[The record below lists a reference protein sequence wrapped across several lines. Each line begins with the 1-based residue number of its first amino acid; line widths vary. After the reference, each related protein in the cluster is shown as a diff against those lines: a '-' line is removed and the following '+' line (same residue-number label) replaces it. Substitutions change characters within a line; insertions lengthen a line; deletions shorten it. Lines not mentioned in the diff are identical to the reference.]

1 MSDRFPVITGVGVI
15 AAPGCGMAEI
25 WPVIAAGQS
34 GLKPLT
40 LFQSPRYGQIPV
52 GEITRDLTT
61 LGAPLHGS
69 RSDRLAWLAARD
81 ALRSANLNPKEAA
94 ERTGVLLGSSVGGT
108 FDTERFLT
116 ALIKRGKMLPRP
128 TRFHECS
135 SPVDLVADSFGLLGP
150 SFAISTACSSGA
162 LAIATAAELI
172 QSGQADVMLAG
183 GTDSLSHTTWAGFH
197 SLLLVDSQGCRPF
210 DATRNGMSFGEGAA
224 VLIIEAEEHAR
235 KRGATILARLTG
247 WGASCDAHHV
257 TAPHPE
263 GAGALAAMQSALRR
277 AQLSPADIGY
287 VNAHGTGTRDNDVA
301 EGKALKTLFGAN
313 VPPFS
318 STKRFFGHALAA
330 SGAIEASVCI
340 EALRRQQ
347 LPANP
352 GFAQLDPAIGLTPV
366 TETHSAKLSHVMSN
380 SFGFGGNNAVL
391 IFSTPETTPQTR
403 PTQSAP
409 VIVTGLGVIAPEKN
423 SITDRAIQPPLP
435 PDSVKVRTCG
445 PLVDAATLTPNQRR
459 RLSRITQ
466 MAILAARRSHKLA
479 QPSLAT
485 GAPASGHGVP
495 PHESQQ
501 AVPEADAPI
510 GGSAPRLSV
519 AIGTGFGCLDE
530 GAVFIENLV
539 AKDEAEPMPTR
550 FPGSVHNAPSGQI
563 AIDLNACGLNSA
575 PTMGEISFESALWQ
589 AMNQIANNE
598 ADEALAGAVDE
609 LNKYALTIGKRWGFW
624 NEQTI
629 PGEAAVVANLASVAT
644 NKTSLARVTAIRLG
658 RYERPFAA
666 RHEAEWIA
674 ALIDREK
681 LRTIVTGARGWPEL
695 DTFYN
700 AVIVEL
706 SKLAGRTVV
715 QQTYKQHCGEFY
727 SASALGFAKAIE
739 LARHEQRPV
748 LLYTLSLRGGKA
760 LCCVEP

>member
-1 MSDRFPVITGVGVI
+1 VTDRFPVITGLGVI
-15 AAPGCGMAEI
+15 AAPGCGMDEI
-25 WPVIAAGQS
+25 WPAIVAGQS

-52 GEITRDLTT
+52 GEVTRDLAK

-69 RSDRLAWLAARD
+69 RSDKLAWLAARD
-81 ALRSANLNPKEAA
+81 ALRSANLDPKAFA

-108 FDTERFLT
+108 YDTERFLT
-116 ALIKRGKMLPRP
+116 ALIKEKKMRARP

-135 SPVDLVADSFGLLGP
+135 SPVDLVADSFGLFGP

-210 DATRNGMSFGEGAA
+210 DAARGGMSFGEGAA
-224 VLIIEAEEHAR
+224 ILIIESEAHAR
-235 KRGATILARLTG
+235 KRGAKILARLTG

-257 TAPHPE
+257 TAPHPD
-263 GAGALAAMQSALRR
+263 GAGAFAAMQSALRR
-277 AQLSPADIGY
+277 AQLKPSDIGY

-301 EGKALKTLFGAN
+301 EGKALKTLFGTN

-330 SGAIEASVCI
+330 SGAIEAAVCI

-352 GFAQLDPAIGLTPV
+352 GFGQLDPAIGITPV
-366 TETHSAKLSHVMSN
+366 TEMRSAQLTHVMSN

-391 IFSTPETTPQTR
+391 IFSKPETIPQTR
-403 PTQSAP
+403 PTPNIPA
-409 VIVTGLGVIAPEKN
+409 IITGLGVIAPEN
-423 SITDRAIQPPLP
+423 NTTSERTIQPPLP
-435 PDSVKVRTCG
+435 PDSVKVHACG
-445 PLVDAATLTPNQRR
+445 PLVDVASLTPNQRR

-466 MAILAARRSHKLA
+466 MAILAARRSHTADPTKRLA
-479 QPSLAT
+479 IAL
-485 GAPASGHGVP
+485 
-495 PHESQQ
+495 
-501 AVPEADAPI
+501 
-510 GGSAPRLSV
+510 
-519 AIGTGFGCLDE
+519 GTGFGCLDE

-539 AKDEAEPMPTR
+539 SKDEAEPMPTR
-550 FPGSVHNAPSGQI
+550 FPGSVHNAPSGQV
-563 AIDLNACGLNSA
+563 AIDLGATGFNSA

-589 AMNQIANNE
+589 AMNQIATGE

-609 LNKYALTIGKRWGFW
+609 LNKYPLSIGKRWGYW
-624 NEQTI
+624 NDQVI
-629 PGEAAVVANLASVAT
+629 PGEAAVVANLASATT
-644 NKTSLARVTAIRLG
+644 NKTPLARVTNVQLG
-658 RYERPFAA
+658 RYRRPFNAA
-666 RHEAEWIA
+666 REANWIA
-674 ALIDREK
+674 QAIDLAKVE
-681 LRTIVTGARGWPEL
+681 TIVTGANGWLEL
-695 DTFYN
+695 DAYYN
-700 AVIVEL
+700 AVIAEL
-706 SKLAGRTVV
+706 SRRAGRALV
-715 QQTYKQHCGEFY
+715 QQTYKQDCGEFY
-727 SASALGFAKAIE
+727 SASAYGFSVAVK
-739 LARHEQRPV
+739 LVRQQQRGV

>member
-1 MSDRFPVITGVGVI
+1 VAARFPVITGVGVI
-15 AAPGCGMAEI
+15 AAPGSGVDEI
-25 WPVIAAGQS
+25 WSAIAAGQS
-34 GLKPLT
+34 GLHPLT
-40 LFQSPRYGQIPV
+40 LFRSPRYGQIPV
-52 GEITRDLTT
+52 GEVTQDLTA
-61 LGAPLHGS
+61 LGAPQHGS

-81 ALRSANLNPKEAA
+81 ALRAANLDPKSVAA
-94 ERTGVLLGSSVGGT
+94 HTGVLLGSSVGGT

-116 ALIKRGKMLPRP
+116 ALIKGKKMWARP

-210 DATRNGMSFGEGAA
+210 DAARSGMSFGEGAA
-224 VLIIEAEEHAR
+224 VLILEAEEHAR
-235 KRGATILARLTG
+235 NRGAKILARLTG

-257 TAPHPE
+257 TSPHPD

-277 AQLSPADIGY
+277 AQLTPADIAY

-301 EGKALKTLFGAN
+301 EGKALKSLFGAN

-330 SGAIEASVCI
+330 SGAIEAVVCI

-352 GFAQLDPAIGLTPV
+352 GFTQIDPAIGLTPV
-366 TETHSAKLSHVMSN
+366 TATHTAKLTHVMSN

-391 IFSTPETTPQTR
+391 IFSTPETTPHTR
-403 PTQSAP
+403 GTITSPA
-409 VIVTGLGVIAPEKN
+409 VITGLGVIAPEIH
-423 SITDRAIQPPLP
+423 SVTERAIQPPLP
-435 PDSVKVRTCG
+435 PDSVKVRACG
-445 PLVDAATLTPNQRR
+445 PLADAATLNPTQRR
-459 RLSRITQ
+459 RLSRIIQ
-466 MAILAARRSHKLA
+466 MAILAARRSHTADPTKRLA
-479 QPSLAT
+479 
-485 GAPASGHGVP
+485 
-495 PHESQQ
+495 
-501 AVPEADAPI
+501 
-510 GGSAPRLSV
+510 V
-519 AIGTGFGCLDE
+519 ALGTGFGCLDE
-530 GAVFIENLV
+530 GAIFIENLI

-550 FPGSVHNAPSGQI
+550 FPGSVHNAPSGQV
-563 AIDLNACGLNSA
+563 AIDLGATGLNSA

-589 AMNQIANNE
+589 AMNQIANHE

-609 LNKYALTIGKRWGFW
+609 LCKYPLAIGKRWGYW
-624 NEQTI
+624 NDQTI
-629 PGEAAVVANLASVAT
+629 PGEACVMANLADVT
-644 NKTSLARVTAIRLG
+644 TSKAPLARVTTVRLG
-658 RYERPFAA
+658 RYERPFPAGL
-666 RHEAEWIA
+666 EAGWIA
-674 ALIDREK
+674 QAIDLSRIK
-681 LRTIVTGARGWPEL
+681 TIITGAKGWPEL
-695 DTFYN
+695 DPYYD
-700 AVIVEL
+700 AVIVAL
-706 SKLAGRTVV
+706 SKRIGRTIV
-715 QQTYKQHCGEFY
+715 QPTYKQHCGEIY

-739 LARHEQRPV
+739 LARAQQQPV
-748 LLYTLSLRGGKA
+748 LLYTLSLRGSKA

>member
-1 MSDRFPVITGVGVI
+1 MADRSPVITGMGVI
-15 AAPGCGMAEI
+15 GAPGCGVNEI
-25 WPVIAAGQS
+25 WSAIAAGQS

-52 GEITRDLTT
+52 GEISQDLTA
-61 LGAPLHGS
+61 LGAPLRGS

-81 ALRSANLNPKEAA
+81 AIRSANLNVESVAD
-94 ERTGVLLGSSVGGT
+94 RTGVLLGSSVGGT
-108 FDTERFLT
+108 YDTERFLT
-116 ALIKRGKMLPRP
+116 ALIKQRKMLPRP

-135 SPVDLVADSFGLLGP
+135 SPVDVVADYFGLFGP

-210 DATRNGMSFGEGAA
+210 DAARGGMSFGEGAA

-235 KRGATILARLTG
+235 KRGAKILARLSG

-277 AQLSPADIGY
+277 AQLTPADIGY

-301 EGKALKTLFGAN
+301 ESKALKSLFGTN

-330 SGAIEASVCI
+330 SGAIEAVVCI

-352 GFAQLDPAIGLTPV
+352 GFSQIDPAIGMSPV
-366 TETHSAKLSHVMSN
+366 TETRAAKLTHVMSN

-391 IFSTPETTPQTR
+391 IFSTPETVPQTR
-403 PTQSAP
+403 PTFSTPA
-409 VIVTGLGVIAPEKN
+409 IVTSLGIIAPEN
-423 SITDRAIQPPLP
+423 VTSERQIQPPLP
-435 PDSVKVRTCG
+435 PDSVKVHACG
-445 PLVDAATLTPNQRR
+445 PLTDVATLTPNQRR
-459 RLSRITQ
+459 RLSHITQ
-466 MAILAARRSHKLA
+466 MAILAARRSHTADPTKRLA
-479 QPSLAT
+479 IAL
-485 GAPASGHGVP
+485 
-495 PHESQQ
+495 
-501 AVPEADAPI
+501 
-510 GGSAPRLSV
+510 
-519 AIGTGFGCLDE
+519 GTGFGCLDE

-550 FPGSVHNAPSGQI
+550 FPGSVHNAPAGQI
-563 AIDLNACGLNSA
+563 AIDLGATGLNSA

-589 AMNQIANNE
+589 AMNQIANGE
-598 ADEALAGAVDE
+598 ADEALAGGVDE

-624 NEQTI
+624 NDQTI
-629 PGEAAVVANLASVAT
+629 PGEAAVIANLASANT
-644 NKTSLARVTAIRLG
+644 TKPSLARVTAVRLG
-658 RYERPFAA
+658 RYRRPFDAK
-666 RHEAEWIA
+666 REVDWIEQA
-674 ALIDREK
+674 VDLGKIEM
-681 LRTIVTGARGWPEL
+681 IVTGAKGWPEL
-695 DTFYN
+695 DTHYN
-700 AVIVEL
+700 AVVAEL
-706 SKLAGRTVV
+706 SRRAGFPLP
-715 QQTYKQHCGEFY
+715 QQTYKQDCGEFY
-727 SASALGFAKAIE
+727 SASAIGFSVAVE
-739 LARHEQRPV
+739 LARQKQCAV
-748 LLYTLSLRGGKA
+748 LLYTLSLRSGKA

>member
-1 MSDRFPVITGVGVI
+1 MAARFPVITGIGVI
-15 AAPGCGMAEI
+15 TAPGSGVDEI
-25 WPVIAAGQS
+25 WTTIAAGQS

-52 GEITRDLTT
+52 GEISQDLTA

-81 ALRSANLNPKEAA
+81 AIHSAHLNPKEAPD
-94 ERTGVLLGSSVGGT
+94 RTGVLLGSSVGGT

-116 ALIKRGKMLPRP
+116 ALIKRRKMLPRP

-135 SPVDLVADSFGLLGP
+135 APVDIVANAFGLLGP

-210 DATRNGMSFGEGAA
+210 DVARGGMSFGEGAA
-224 VLIIEAEEHAR
+224 VLILEAEEHAR
-235 KRGATILARLTG
+235 KRGAKILARLTG

-257 TAPHPE
+257 TAPHPD

-277 AQLSPADIGY
+277 AQLAPADIGY

-301 EGKALKTLFGAN
+301 EGKALKSLFGEN

-330 SGAIEASVCI
+330 SGAIEAVVCI

-352 GFAQLDPAIGLTPV
+352 GFTKADPAIGLTPV
-366 TETHSAKLSHVMSN
+366 TETRAAKLTHVMSN

-391 IFSTPETTPQTR
+391 IFSTPETLPQTR
-403 PTQSAP
+403 PTQTTP
-409 VIVTGLGVIAPEKN
+409 VVVTGLGVITPEIN
-423 SITDRAIQPPLP
+423 CIADRAIQPPLP
-435 PDSVKVRTCG
+435 PDSVKVRACG
-445 PLVDAATLTPNQRR
+445 PLADAATLNPTQRR
-459 RLSRITQ
+459 RLSRIIQ
-466 MAILAARRSHKLA
+466 MAILAARRSHSRDASKRLA
-479 QPSLAT
+479 
-485 GAPASGHGVP
+485 
-495 PHESQQ
+495 
-501 AVPEADAPI
+501 
-510 GGSAPRLSV
+510 V
-519 AIGTGFGCLDE
+519 ALGTGFGCLEE

-550 FPGSVHNAPSGQI
+550 FPGSVHNAPAGQV
-563 AIDLNACGLNSA
+563 AIDLPATGLNSA

-589 AMNQIANNE
+589 AMNQIATDE

-609 LNKYALTIGKRWGFW
+609 LCKYPLAIGKRWGYW

-629 PGEAAVVANLASVAT
+629 PGEACVVANLASPT
-644 NKTSLARVTAIRLG
+644 TSKPPLARVTALRLG

-666 RHEAEWIA
+666 GLEAEWIA
-674 ALIDREK
+674 QTVELTKIK
-681 LRTIVTGARGWPEL
+681 TVVTGAKGWSEL
-695 DTFYN
+695 DAYYD
-700 AVIVEL
+700 AVIIAL
-706 SKLAGRTVV
+706 SKRAGRTVV

-727 SASALGFAKAIE
+727 SASAVGFAKAVE
-739 LARHEQRPV
+739 LAREKQQPV